1 MKRRKN
7 PFPGVSTVEDRHG
20 KFRHRLRRTIRG
32 RTIDTYLPGPYGS
45 PAFRA
50 AYEEVVEGTRVATRR
65 ARPGTV
71 GYLVAT
77 YLVSAAFRNLAPATR
92 AAKRGR
98 LDWIREAIGQARYA
112 ALQPRH
118 VEALMEKKGGPE
130 AVNRLKKDM
139 GQLFRFLLIHEA
151 QQGCRDAT
159 YEPSRFPVAVPYPS
173 PHRATPAYVVVTSSD
188 LDTSRNKASVS
199 GLSWISRFRFAAKRY
214 GFAGQNPAALADT
227 HKVRSQGFHTWT
239 DDEVE
244 TFGAA
249 HPIGS
254 KARLA
259 LELFLGTGAACQDA
273 AAMTRANIRGPRLS
287 YRRGKTGQEVD
298 LPILP
303 ELGKEL
309 AHLPRDQMMLLAH
322 GTQGKGYTA
331 GSLSNVFRDMCA
343 EAGLN
348 HCSAHGLRKAG
359 ARRLA
364 EHAATEWEVMA
375 FLAHRTAKEASRYT
389 AAANRA
395 KLTTSGMAK
404 LGADHERILSNLSER
419 LDKRGS

>member
-1 MKRRKN
+1 M
-7 PFPGVSTVEDRHG
+7 
-20 KFRHRLRRTIRG
+20 
-32 RTIDTYLPGPYGS
+32 
-45 PAFRA
+45 
-50 AYEEVVEGTRVATRR
+50 
-65 ARPGTV
+65 
-71 GYLVAT
+71 
-77 YLVSAAFRNLAPATR
+77 
-92 AAKRGR
+92 
-98 LDWIREAIGQARYA
+98 
-112 ALQPRH
+112 
-118 VEALMEKKGGPE
+118 
-130 AVNRLKKDM
+130 
-139 GQLFRFLLIHEA
+139 
-151 QQGCRDAT
+151 
-159 YEPSRFPVAVPYPS
+159 
-173 PHRATPAYVVVTSSD
+173 
-188 LDTSRNKASVS
+188 S

-214 GFAGQNPAALADT
+214 GFAGQNPAALADS
-227 HKVRSQGFHTWT
+227 HKVRSAGFHTWT

-244 TFGAA
+244 TFRAK
-249 HPIGS
+249 HKTGS

-419 LDKRGS
+419 LDKRGVLSS